1 MWRFTRRRLFDQ
13 ERGGLVHSRAFVRD
27 VTERHRLEQELQ
39 HYTSGL
45 EQAVSERTQQLV
57 ASQARY
63 KALFDLVADS
73 VFMVDATGTVVAV
86 NKREEQALG
95 YAESKVVGGSMYDV
109 VVPSHREALAGMVGG
124 DRDRPTAGAD
134 AGNHGVHRRGA
145 RDACRNGFDSRG
157 RRWRR
162 SW

>member
-1 MWRFTRRRLFDQ
+1 MMKLWDLVPRGQEARVLQYLERLVSQGQSTMETVLIAKDGRLIDVEIHATALFDQ

-39 HYTSGL
+39 HYTTGL

-73 VFMVDATGTVVAV
+73 VFMVDAAGTVVAV

-95 YAESKVVGGSMYDV
+95 YAEAKVVGRSMHDV
-109 VVPSHREALAGMVGG
+109 VRAVASGG
-124 DRDRPTAGAD
+124 
-134 AGNHGVHRRGA
+134 V
-145 RDACRNGFDSRG
+145 
-157 RRWRR
+157 
-162 SW
+162 